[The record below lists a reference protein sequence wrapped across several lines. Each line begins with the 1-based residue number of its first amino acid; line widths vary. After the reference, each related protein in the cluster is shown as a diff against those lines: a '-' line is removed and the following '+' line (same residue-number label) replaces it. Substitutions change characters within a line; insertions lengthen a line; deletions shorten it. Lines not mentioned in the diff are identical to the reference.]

1 MILSLKLID
10 NNSKIYTSILDAL
23 LPQVNKYMI
32 SSINE
37 IKSKI
42 PNIIK
47 TAIINT
53 PEYESLING
62 KLKYELGIND
72 STEKLA
78 GLIELWSSRILVNYN
93 KPRISMNKIISS
105 VSINMIRV
113 DFSDVLYSE
122 YAYVVDSFRGY
133 SLPWLEWL
141 LLEGNRTIV
150 KDHSVKIGLNK
161 YSRTGLAIMVPS
173 KQSWRVPSE
182 FAGTIS
188 NNWITRAIDNAE
200 ENIIYSINR
209 ILDI

>member
-32 SSINE
+32 SSTNE

-62 KLKYELGIND
+62 KLKYELGINN

-78 GLIELWSSRILVNYN
+78 GLVELWTSRILVSYN

-122 YAYVVDSFRGY
+122 YAYVVDNFRGY

-161 YSRTGLAIMVPS
+161 HSRTGLAIMVPS
-173 KQSWRVPSE
+173 KQSWRIPSE
-182 FAGTIS
+182 FAGTIN
-188 NNWITRAIDNAE
+188 NNWITRALDNAE

-209 ILDI
+209 IINI

>member
-32 SSINE
+32 SSTNE

-62 KLKYELGIND
+62 KLKYELGVD
-72 STEKLA
+72 SSTEKLA
-78 GLIELWSSRILVNYN
+78 GLIEIWSGKILVNY
-93 KPRISMNKIISS
+93 KQAKISSNKIVSS
-105 VSINMIRV
+105 VSINMIKA

-141 LLEGNRTIV
+141 LLEGNKTIV
-150 KDHSVKIGLNK
+150 KDYSVKIGLNK
-161 YSRTGLAIMVPS
+161 YSRTGLAVMIPS
-173 KQSWRVPSE
+173 KKSWRVPSE

-188 NNWITRAIDNAE
+188 NNWITRAIDNSQNDIAD
-200 ENIIYSINR
+200 SINR
-209 ILDI
+209 ILNT

>member
-32 SSINE
+32 SSTNE

-62 KLKYELGIND
+62 KLKYELGINN

-78 GLIELWSSRILVNYN
+78 GLVELWTSRILVSYN

-122 YAYVVDSFRGY
+122 YAYVVDNFRGY

-161 YSRTGLAIMVPS
+161 HSRTGLAIMVPS
-173 KQSWRVPSE
+173 KQSWRIPSE
-182 FAGTIS
+182 FAGTIN
-188 NNWITRAIDNAE
+188 NNWITRALDNAE
-200 ENIIYSINR
+200 KNIIYSINR
-209 ILDI
+209 IINI